1 MESKGRRAAAAAKQR
16 NEQLNRPSYW
26 LERSKLPDD
35 LSLDPMADATATAAC
50 ATAEAASE
58 LARLPVLRLLR
69 TDYASLL
76 QHSSTSAAALALLTL
91 EGSSE
96 QKARAVAYSLHKLSA
111 EGRTGTLRGGGGGAQ
126 AARVADWLAAT
137 QLDFEVREARGFG
150 SIGQGQGR
158 QGAADSDGGLLRRAE
173 ALMTKQHSTAA
184 TTPAAPKVAPLHLY
198 GAAAAAAAA
207 AGSLMRPAP
216 RPPGYVATMRME
228 DMLRAAMAAAEVA
241 EGTPGGERAAEG
253 GGAAGVRSE
262 FANVLQVLLT
272 MATATW
278 YSLWPLLLGTHL
290 WPLLLRYLLW
300 PLLLRY
306 LL

>member
-1 MESKGRRAAAAAKQR
+1 MRVRCATCTTSQRVLETRHASGGGSSDANCSRDSGAPLRLTVRASGPPTDPPPATAGAPPSTSGAPPLLAHERAALGA
-16 NEQLNRPSYW
+16 
-26 LERSKLPDD
+26 
-35 LSLDPMADATATAAC
+35 
-50 ATAEAASE
+50 
-58 LARLPVLRLLR
+58 LPVGAMVARQ
-69 TDYASLL
+69 L
-76 QHSSTSAAALALLTL
+76 QP
-91 EGSSE
+91 EG
-96 QKARAVAYSLHKLSA
+96 
-111 EGRTGTLRGGGGGAQ
+111 G
-126 AARVADWLAAT
+126 
-137 QLDFEVREARGFG
+137 
-150 SIGQGQGR
+150 
-158 QGAADSDGGLLRRAE
+158 
-173 ALMTKQHSTAA
+173 
-184 TTPAAPKVAPLHLY
+184 TPAAPKVAPLHLY

-207 AGSLMRPAP
+207 AGSLTRPAP